1 VSKNSDTQNKKS
13 GIVLILGR
21 PNVGKSTFLNN
32 IIGQKVSITSPK
44 SQTTRRSIKAIY
56 EDPRGQLL
64 FIDTPGIFKKALDP
78 LSKKINA
85 RVLDSMENEFDVVLY
100 MVDHTRA
107 RGYEEGRVLGLVRK
121 IKKPI
126 FLLVN
131 KIDVKEPS
139 FLAEYRYLED
149 ETDKV
154 FLVSALKKMHLKPV
168 INEIF
173 NLVNRKYPIIDT
185 KDMPIPVVNV
195 HAKEFLEELIREKI
209 YIFARQEVPYKT
221 RVEVTKIEEKKNGM
235 LHINAIIY
243 TLDKRYK
250 RMLIGRAGR
259 MVEEIG
265 RAARKEIELSANKKV
280 FLDLK
285 VDVDYHLLTNF

>member
-1 VSKNSDTQNKKS
+1 MSKKDKIEEKKA

-44 SQTTRRSIKAIY
+44 SQTTRRSIKAVY
-56 EDPRGQLL
+56 EDIRGQLL

-85 RVLDSMENEFDVVLY
+85 RVLDSMESEFDVVLY

-126 FLLVN
+126 FLLIN
-131 KIDVKEPS
+131 KIDTREPS

-154 FLVSALKKMHLKPV
+154 FLISALKKTHLKPV
-168 INEIF
+168 LAEIF
-173 NLVNRKYPIIDT
+173 NLVNRAYPIIDT
-185 KDMPIPVVNV
+185 KDIPVPIVNL

-209 YIFARQEVPYKT
+209 YLFARQEVPYKT

-235 LHINAIIY
+235 LHIDATIF

-250 RMLIGRAGR
+250 RMLIGKAGR
-259 MVEEIG
+259 MVGEIG